1 MSKVKP
7 VNSPVLVRE
16 TSTTTYHFGLA
27 APICEETPTEGDA
40 EPVVK
45 SFTDA
50 LAEQRRLCRK
60 CADLVTQW
68 AGAALSEASSTDLI
82 HPDR

>member
-1 MSKVKP
+1 MAKVKP
-7 VNSPVLVRE
+7 KNSPVLVRE

-27 APICEETPTEGDA
+27 VPICEETPTEGDA
-40 EPVVK
+40 EPVVMLL
-45 SFTDA
+45 THA
-50 LAEQRRLCRK
+50 LAERRRLCRN
-60 CADLVTQW
+60 CADLVAGW